1 MGIMQ
6 KSTLLPLLVLT
17 SAVTLAACGQQEITG
32 TPAPSSPQAPS
43 SSSPTASASP
53 SPSETADLVTWD
65 DNANVSHLF
74 FHSLVADPERAFDGD
89 EDSAGY
95 LDYMVTID
103 EFNEI
108 IQQVYDRD
116 YILVSPHDLYT
127 TNSDGSVENKPL
139 ELPEGKKPLVLSFD
153 DLSYYEYMEGD
164 GFADRLVLEGDEVL
178 HEYTDANGETHTGDY
193 DFVSLLDKFVEEN
206 PDFSHNGAKGVVA
219 LTGYN
224 GIFGYRTSD
233 LAYAETNDDIAQD
246 KETAQDIADA
256 MKDSGW
262 EFATHSWGHINYT
275 SSPLSFI
282 QEDHKKWQRE
292 VEPLIGE
299 TDLLIYPFGA
309 DIAGVEDY
317 GGEKFSYL
325 NDQGVNAFF
334 GIDTSVP
341 AWGQLEPDY
350 LRQARINV
358 DGISLKNAIEGK
370 SETVSEFFDP
380 ASVLDEQRPD
390 TISGTS

>member
-1 MGIMQ
+1 MQ
-6 KSTLLPLLVLT
+6 KTVFLPLVVWT
-17 SAVTLAACGQQEITG
+17 SVVALAACGQQQNSETTG
-32 TPAPSSPQAPS
+32 PSSPPVTS
-43 SSSPTASASP
+43 SSSPTTAAASP

-65 DNANVSHLF
+65 DNASVSHLF
-74 FHSLVADPERAFDGD
+74 FHSLVADPARAFDGD

-116 YILVSPHDLYT
+116 YILVSPHALYT
-127 TNSDGSVENKPL
+127 TDSDGSVETKPL

-164 GFADRLVLEGDEVL
+164 GFADRLVLEGDEVV
-178 HEYTDANGETHTGDY
+178 HEYTDADGEAHTGDY
-193 DFVSLLDKFVEEN
+193 DFVSLLDKFVAEH
-206 PDFSHNGAKGVVA
+206 PDFSHEGAKGVVA

-233 LAYAETNDDIAQD
+233 IVYAESNDKIAEDQ
-246 KETAQDIADA
+246 ETAQDIADA
-256 MKDSGW
+256 MKNNGW

-282 QEDHKKWQRE
+282 QEDHQKWQRE

-309 DIAGVEDY
+309 DIAGIEDY
-317 GGEKFSYL
+317 SNEKFSYL
-325 NDQGVNAFF
+325 KDQGMNAFF

-341 AWGQLEPDY
+341 AWGQLRSDY

-358 DGISLKNAIEGK
+358 DGISLRNAIEGK
-370 SETVSEFFDP
+370 SGPLNEFFDP
-380 ASVLDEQRPD
+380 ESVLDAQRPD
-390 TISGTS
+390 SISGTK